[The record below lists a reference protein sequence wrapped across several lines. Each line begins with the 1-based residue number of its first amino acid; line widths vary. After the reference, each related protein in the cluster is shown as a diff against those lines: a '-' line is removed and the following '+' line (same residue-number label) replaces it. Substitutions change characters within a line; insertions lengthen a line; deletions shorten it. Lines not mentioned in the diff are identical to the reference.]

1 MGFFFGKSKKEREAE
16 EAERRRQEEIAKDPR
31 KAPLMIGSLYAIG
44 NDGMIQANDEYGVII
59 RDLSERAVANNDMIY
74 EMLQIVRRLG
84 EENKE
89 MRERLEKLEGKL
101 DGTSRKEKEIPFP
114 KARAM

>member
-1 MGFFFGKSKKEREAE
+1 
-16 EAERRRQEEIAKDPR
+16 
-31 KAPLMIGSLYAIG
+31 
-44 NDGMIQANDEYGVII
+44 
-59 RDLSERAVANNDMIY
+59 MIY